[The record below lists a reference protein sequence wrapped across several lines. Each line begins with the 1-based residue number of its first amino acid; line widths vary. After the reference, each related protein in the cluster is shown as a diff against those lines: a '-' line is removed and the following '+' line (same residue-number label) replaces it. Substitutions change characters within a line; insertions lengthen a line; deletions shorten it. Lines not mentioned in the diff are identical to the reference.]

1 MGPKPSIG
9 RRLKHVVEIY
19 GKGKVGRHHAYLD
32 TRDGMVAVVTS
43 YHPIEDD
50 ADDDIEGISTTGAA
64 PNIKATTVIELDDE
78 FSKHVELKMSPRE
91 FCERIDSRALNPNKD
106 IIISS
111 TKETLGK
118 AKERGAC
125 TRIENEFSRE
135 IPVGTNGDGPSCTS
149 GPQFREFERVYFQ
162 YELPESEQRSPMQ
175 QNMSNLDDWKKGK
188 YERTYCYMNTLTAK
202 IVECSLVHASDL
214 NSWKFP
220 KDIISSYK
228 TSTSNPNVEIIVEET
243 NEQLGNARLRGAIKS
258 LDAES
263 NFDGVRKKEYKLTEN
278 ADGLKSSGT
287 SSSSNLGA
295 KSTGKRS
302 PRA

>member
-19 GKGKVGRHHAYLD
+19 GKGKVSRHHAYLD

-43 YHPIEDD
+43 YHEPAEDD
-50 ADDDIEGISTTGAA
+50 ADGDIEDIPTTDAVS
-64 PNIKATTVIELDDE
+64 NITDTTVIELDDE

-135 IPVGTNGDGPSCTS
+135 IPVGTNGAGPSCTS
-149 GPQFREFERVYFQ
+149 GPQFREFERV
-162 YELPESEQRSPMQ
+162 
-175 QNMSNLDDWKKGK
+175 
-188 YERTYCYMNTLTAK
+188 
-202 IVECSLVHASDL
+202 
-214 NSWKFP
+214 
-220 KDIISSYK
+220 
-228 TSTSNPNVEIIVEET
+228 
-243 NEQLGNARLRGAIKS
+243 
-258 LDAES
+258 
-263 NFDGVRKKEYKLTEN
+263 
-278 ADGLKSSGT
+278 
-287 SSSSNLGA
+287 
-295 KSTGKRS
+295 
-302 PRA
+302 